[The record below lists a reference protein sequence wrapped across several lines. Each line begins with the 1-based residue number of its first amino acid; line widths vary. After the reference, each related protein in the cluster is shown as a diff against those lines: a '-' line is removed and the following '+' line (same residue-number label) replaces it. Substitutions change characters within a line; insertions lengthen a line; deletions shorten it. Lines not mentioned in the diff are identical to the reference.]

1 MNPVLSRSKT
11 GDPMKP
17 KLLDGIRVLDLTNVL
32 SGPFATLHLSL
43 LGAEVIKIENPAD
56 GDLARKLGNVLPLN
70 DRLMGTSFLA
80 QNANKKSLTLNLKDP
95 EGKEIFLKLAGTAD
109 VVVENFRPDVM
120 KRLGVGYPVLSAA
133 NPRIIYCAISGF
145 GATGPDAMKPAYDQI
160 IQGLS
165 GVMAINGDER
175 LNPLRCGFPVCD
187 TVGGLNAAFAIMA
200 ALYFRERTGEGQ
212 FIDVALLDSI
222 MPLMGWVAANLLI
235 GGQQP
240 VLMGN
245 DNFTAAP
252 SGTFATKDGYLNI
265 AANKQEQWET
275 VADVLGVPELKKDPR
290 FEKRDARKRN
300 RKALTPLLET
310 KLKEN
315 TTDHWVDTLNE
326 RGVPS
331 GAILSLE
338 AALKQAQ
345 IQHRETIR
353 AVRDDDL
360 GELKLFNL
368 TAKFEKSAGDV
379 VSPPPRLGAH
389 TEEYLTELGY
399 TKDRIRELR
408 EKAVV

>member
-1 MNPVLSRSKT
+1 
-11 GDPMKP
+11 MKP
-17 KLLDGIRVLDLTNVL
+17 KLLDGIRVLDVTNVL

-95 EGKEIFLKLAGTAD
+95 EGKEIFLKLARTAD

-368 TAKFEKSAGDV
+368 TAKFEKSPGDV
-379 VSPPPRLGAH
+379 VCPPPRLGAH